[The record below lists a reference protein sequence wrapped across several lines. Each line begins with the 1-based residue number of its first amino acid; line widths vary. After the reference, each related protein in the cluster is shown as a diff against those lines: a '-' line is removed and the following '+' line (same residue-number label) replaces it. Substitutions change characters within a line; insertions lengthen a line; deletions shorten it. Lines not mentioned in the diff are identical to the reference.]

1 MTMISIVQTA
11 SRDAYPALL
20 AGIEEQYGQAGS
32 VSIASHWLQAELADF
47 HWDSRRDER
56 WLGAY
61 AGEDEGEQTLDR
73 VAIVGELN
81 GVWFAAICIVDGDG
95 AVHWLQHLELLK
107 DAWDADDAFVRLA

>member
-11 SRDAYPALL
+11 SRDAYPALI
-20 AGIEEQYGQAGS
+20 AGIETQFGSEGS
-32 VSIASHWLQAELADF
+32 VEIASEWLQAELADF
-47 HWDSRRDER
+47 HWDSRVDER

-61 AGEDEGEQTLDR
+61 EGGEDDGEPLDR
-73 VAIVGELN
+73 IAIVGRLG

-107 DAWDADDAFVRLA
+107 SGWDADDVFVRLA